1 MFLNT
6 RLYFVSRWHRG
17 RSEHA
22 RCVIGLCIKEL
33 FIYLLL
39 IFVNFRKSFA
49 SSYLTNL
56 FSSLC
61 KYENSWYDRKLR
73 TPHWPVNF
81 TKIAVLL
88 CKNLAKRIISRATEE
103 GSPSTLP
110 PPLQKKK
117 KKKGR
122 RRRRYCLHIHII
134 FVIIR
139 TKDPRRRRRSRRP
152 RGRRQ
157 RGRRRRRER
166 GRQRRRGRGR
176 GGRGRPR
183 RRSRRRRRR
192 TRNRKGGRRRRLRS
206 GGRRRRN
213 KSEYGG
219 KIFLECKL
227 AFIQTIMVSQVHT
240 YNAIANANANAHASK

>member
-103 GSPSTLP
+103 GSPSTPP

-117 KKKGR
+117 KKKG

-227 AFIQTIMVSQVHT
+227 AFIQTMMVSQVHT